1 MIKLIRG
8 SKIIQRSDEDWK
20 RNKKNWEL
28 RGFKLYSEEKESKP
42 KKRKRQKMMCEC
54 NGNCICGK

>member
-28 RGFKLYSEEKESKP
+28 RGFKLYSEEKKSTSK
-42 KKRKRQKMMCEC
+42 KKKKAKEDV
-54 NGNCICGK
+54 

>member
-1 MIKLIRG
+1 MMIKLIRG

-42 KKRKRQKMMCEC
+42 KKKKKE
-54 NGNCICGK
+54 KDDV